1 MDYSP
6 IKPAAGLYS
15 PAYQG
20 HDRIQ
25 RSSRASGNAKG
36 NIVIDKAEI
45 APGAMPA
52 NMLAPDTSGMNFYR
66 TDPALTDL
74 LRIHLPDALFR
85 HIEPHLDRL
94 GALAGGHLDE
104 CARLADRHVPVLHQR
119 DRFGRDAQWIEYHP
133 AYRELERA
141 AFGEF
146 GIHAMSVRKG
156 ILGWPDKYPVV
167 AKHAFTFLFN
177 QAEFGLGCPI
187 NVTDGCAKL
196 LSNFGSDALQ
206 ARYLDGLTQTDMSK
220 LTQGGQ
226 FMTEKEGG
234 SDVGK
239 LTTTAVQEGDHWRLS
254 GEKWFCSNADA
265 EVVMLLARPQ
275 GAEAGTRG
283 VGLFLMPRRL
293 EDGSPNHYR
302 IVRLKDKLGT
312 RSMASGEIKLEG
324 AVAYAVGKLDRGFVQ
339 MAEMVN
345 SSRLS
350 NGVKSTALMRRAH
363 HDAMTVAQNR
373 VVFGSRIVDLPLA
386 RRQLMKIMLA
396 TEQALSMS
404 FITADAL
411 DRAEAGS
418 QDAAA
423 LLRILTPTLKFR
435 ATRDARK
442 VCGDA
447 LEMRGGIGYIEEFAT
462 ARLLRDAHLGSIWE
476 GTGNIVALDA
486 LKRAVGRH
494 GADAALAADL
504 HARLDDAANVPQA
517 WRDRLRGLTDR
528 AIGFA
533 RDIASRTDNEGEAR
547 RATSL
552 LYHVAS
558 AVALAWEGGRIH
570 EMRGD
575 ARRLLLSRLV
585 IDHRVSASDPF
596 RLTENDAQRAMTAH
610 LLGDRAVG
618 MAEVGELLVA
628 A

>member
-1 MDYSP
+1 MRQP
-6 IKPAAGLYS
+6 IKGDVATDA
-15 PAYQG
+15 
-20 HDRIQ
+20 DR
-25 RSSRASGNAKG
+25 SRL
-36 NIVIDKAEI
+36 
-45 APGAMPA
+45 
-52 NMLAPDTSGMNFYR
+52 LAPDTTGMNFYR
-66 TDPALTDL
+66 ADPALADL

-104 CARLADRHVPVLHQR
+104 CARLADRHTPVLHPR
-119 DRFGRDAQWIEYHP
+119 DRFGRDVQAIEYHP

-146 GIHAMSVRKG
+146 GIHAMSIRKG
-156 ILGWPDKYPVV
+156 IMGWPEKYPVA

-196 LSNFGSDALQ
+196 LANFGSEELKAK
-206 ARYLDGLTQTDMSK
+206 YLDGLTQTDMSR

-234 SDVGK
+234 SDVGT
-239 LTTTAVQEGDHWRLS
+239 LTTVAVQEGDHWRLY

-265 EVVMLLARPQ
+265 KVVMLLARPQ
-275 GAEAGTRG
+275 GATSGTRG
-283 VGLFLMPRRL
+283 VGLFLMPRFL
-293 EDGSPNHYR
+293 DDGTQNHYR

-312 RSMASGEIKLEG
+312 RSMASGEITFEG
-324 AVAYAVGKLDRGFVQ
+324 AIAYAVGRLDRGFVQ

-350 NGVKSTALMRRAH
+350 NGVKSTALMRRAY
-363 HDAMTVAQNR
+363 HDAMTVARNR
-373 VVFGSRIVDLPLA
+373 VAFGSRIIDLPLG

-404 FITADAL
+404 FVTADAL

-423 LLRILTPTLKFR
+423 LLRMLTPTLKFR

-447 LEMRGGIGYIEEFAT
+447 MEMRGGTGYIEEFAT

-494 GADAALAADL
+494 GADSALAADL
-504 HARLDDAANVPQA
+504 HARLDESGTVPQA
-517 WRDRLRGLTDR
+517 WRDRLRGLIDR
-528 AIGFA
+528 AVGFA
-533 RDIASRTDNEGEAR
+533 REVASRADNEGDAR
-547 RATSL
+547 RATTS

-558 AVALAWEGGRIH
+558 AVTLAWEGARIDT
-570 EMRGD
+570 MRGD

-585 IDHRVSASDPF
+585 IDHRLSSGDPF
-596 RLTENDAQRAMTAH
+596 RLTENAAQGAIASL
-610 LLGDRAVG
+610 LLGERPAG
-618 MAEVGELLVA
+618 MAEVGELLLVA
-628 A
+628 

>member
-1 MDYSP
+1 
-6 IKPAAGLYS
+6 
-15 PAYQG
+15 
-20 HDRIQ
+20 
-25 RSSRASGNAKG
+25 
-36 NIVIDKAEI
+36 VIDKAEI

-66 TDPALTDL
+66 ADPALTDL

-196 LSNFGSDALQ
+196 LSNFGSEALK

-239 LTTTAVQEGDHWRLS
+239 LTTTAVQEGDHWRLF

-293 EDGSPNHYR
+293 EDGSSNHYR

-504 HARLDDAANVPQA
+504 HARLDDAANAPQA

-533 RDIASRTDNEGEAR
+533 RDVASRTDNEAEAR

-558 AVALAWEGGRIH
+558 AVALTWEGGRIH
-570 EMRGD
+570 DMRGD

-585 IDHRVSASDPF
+585 IDHRVSAGDPF
-596 RLTENDAQRAMTAH
+596 RLMENGAQRGMTAH

>member
-1 MDYSP
+1 MHQPVKHVDVTTP
-6 IKPAAGLYS
+6 GDRPGL
-15 PAYQG
+15 
-20 HDRIQ
+20 
-25 RSSRASGNAKG
+25 
-36 NIVIDKAEI
+36 
-45 APGAMPA
+45 
-52 NMLAPDTSGMNFYR
+52 LAPDTSGMNFYR
-66 TDPALTDL
+66 ADPALTDL
-74 LRIHLPDALFR
+74 LRIHLPDNLFR

-104 CARLADRHVPVLHQR
+104 CARLADRHVPELHQR

-133 AYRELERA
+133 AYRELEKA

-196 LSNFGSDALQ
+196 LSKFGSEALKEK
-206 ARYLDGLTQTDMSK
+206 YLDGLTQTDMNK

-239 LTTTAVQEGDHWRLS
+239 LRTTAVREGDHWRLS

-275 GAEAGTRG
+275 GAEGGTRG

-350 NGVKSTALMRRAH
+350 NGVKSTALMRRAY
-363 HDAMTVAQNR
+363 HDAMTVAKNR
-373 VVFGSRIVDLPLA
+373 VVFGSRIIDLPLA

-404 FITADAL
+404 FLTADAL
-411 DRAEAGS
+411 DRGEAGS

-462 ARLLRDAHLGSIWE
+462 SRLLRDAQLGSIWE
-476 GTGNIVALDA
+476 GTGNIVAIDA
-486 LKRAVGRH
+486 LTRAIGRH
-494 GADAALAADL
+494 GADSALAADL
-504 HARLDDAANVPQA
+504 QARLNDSASVAAVF
-517 WRDRLRGLTDR
+517 RDRLRGLIDS

-533 RDIASRTDNEGEAR
+533 RKIAGHSENEAEAR

-558 AVALAWEGGRIH
+558 AVTLAWEGARIH

-585 IDHRVSASDPF
+585 IDHRLSSGDPF
-596 RLTENDAQRAMTAH
+596 RLTENAAQSAIAGL
-610 LLGDRAVG
+610 LLGERTAD
-618 MAEVGELLVA
+618 MAEVGELLLA

>member
-1 MDYSP
+1 
-6 IKPAAGLYS
+6 
-15 PAYQG
+15 
-20 HDRIQ
+20 
-25 RSSRASGNAKG
+25 
-36 NIVIDKAEI
+36 VIDKAEI

-66 TDPALTDL
+66 ADPALTDL
-74 LRIHLPDALFR
+74 LRIHLPDPLFR

-196 LSNFGSDALQ
+196 LSNFGSEALK

-275 GAEAGTRG
+275 GAEVGTRG

-504 HARLDDAANVPQA
+504 HARLDDAANAPQA
-517 WRDRLRGLTDR
+517 GRDRLRGLTDR

-533 RDIASRTDNEGEAR
+533 RDVASRTDNEAEAR

-558 AVALAWEGGRIH
+558 AVALTWEGGRIH

-585 IDHRVSASDPF
+585 IDHRVSAGDPF
-596 RLTENDAQRAMTAH
+596 RLMENGAQRGMTAH

>member
-1 MDYSP
+1 MQPLKQDR
-6 IKPAAGLYS
+6 KTPAGDQPGL
-15 PAYQG
+15 
-20 HDRIQ
+20 
-25 RSSRASGNAKG
+25 
-36 NIVIDKAEI
+36 
-45 APGAMPA
+45 
-52 NMLAPDTSGMNFYR
+52 LAPDTSGMNFYR
-66 TDPALTDL
+66 ADPALADL
-74 LRIHLPDALFR
+74 LRLYLSEELFR
-85 HIEPHLDRL
+85 HIEPHLDQL
-94 GALAGGHLDE
+94 GELAGGHLDE
-104 CARLADRHVPVLHQR
+104 CARLADRHGPVLHQR
-119 DRFGRDAQWIEYHP
+119 DKFGRDMQWIEYHP

-146 GIHAMSVRKG
+146 GIHALSLRKG
-156 ILGWPDKYPVV
+156 IMGWPDKYPVV

-177 QAEFGLGCPI
+177 QTEFGMGCPI

-196 LSNFGSDALQ
+196 LSRFGSEALK
-206 ARYLDGLTQTDMSK
+206 AKYLDGLTQTDMSK

-239 LTTTAVQEGDHWRLS
+239 LTTIAVREGDHWLLS

-283 VGLFLMPRRL
+283 VGLFLMPRFL
-293 EDGSPNHYR
+293 DDGSQNHYR

-324 AVAYAVGKLDRGFVQ
+324 AIAHAVGRLDRGFVQ

-350 NGVKSTALMRRAH
+350 NGVKSTALMRRAY
-363 HDAMTVAQNR
+363 HDAMTVARNR
-373 VVFGSRIVDLPLA
+373 VVFGQRIIDLPLA
-386 RRQLMKIMLA
+386 RRQLMKIALP

-404 FITADAL
+404 FLTADAL

-447 LEMRGGIGYIEEFAT
+447 MEMRGGVGYIEEFAT

-486 LKRAVGRH
+486 LMRAVGRH
-494 GADAALAADL
+494 GAEAALAADL
-504 HARLDDAANVPQA
+504 HNRLNESQSVPQA
-517 WRDRLRGLTDR
+517 WRDRLHALSDR
-528 AIGFA
+528 AISFA
-533 RDIASRTDNEGEAR
+533 REVAARTDNEAEAR

-558 AVALAWEGGRIH
+558 AVALCWEGGRIH
-570 EMRGD
+570 EARGD
-575 ARRLLLSRLV
+575 ARRLLLSRMV
-585 IDHRVSASDPF
+585 IDHRVSANDPF
-596 RLTENDAQRAMTAH
+596 RLTENSAQRAITDH
-610 LLGDRAVG
+610 LLGERAVG
-618 MAEVGELLVA
+618 MPAVGELLA
-628 A
+628 AA

>member
-1 MDYSP
+1 MTNIERNEQGLKMQPLKQDR
-6 IKPAAGLYS
+6 KAPAGDQPGL
-15 PAYQG
+15 
-20 HDRIQ
+20 
-25 RSSRASGNAKG
+25 
-36 NIVIDKAEI
+36 
-45 APGAMPA
+45 
-52 NMLAPDTSGMNFYR
+52 LAPDTTGMNFYR
-66 TDPALTDL
+66 ADPALTDL
-74 LRIHLPDALFR
+74 LRLYLPEALFR

-94 GALAGGHLDE
+94 GGLAGGHLDE
-104 CARLADRHVPVLHQR
+104 CARLADRHTPVLHQR
-119 DRFGRDAQWIEYHP
+119 DRFGRDSQYIEYHP
-133 AYRELERA
+133 AYRELEKA

-146 GIHAMSVRKG
+146 GIHAMSIRKG
-156 ILGWPDKYPVV
+156 IMGWPDKYPVV

-196 LSNFGSDALQ
+196 LNNFGSDALK
-206 ARYLDGLTQTDMSK
+206 AKYLDGLTQTDMSK

-234 SDVGK
+234 SDVGT
-239 LTTTAVQEGDHWRLS
+239 LTTTAVQEGDRWRLY

-265 EVVMLLARPQ
+265 EVVMLLARPD
-275 GAEAGTRG
+275 GAGPGTRG

-293 EDGSPNHYR
+293 DDGSQNHYR

-324 AVAYAVGKLDRGFVQ
+324 AIAYAVGKLDRGFVQ

-363 HDAMTVAQNR
+363 HDAMTVAKNR
-373 VVFGSRIVDLPLA
+373 VVFGQRIIDLPLA
-386 RRQLMKIMLA
+386 RRQLMKIGLA

-404 FITADAL
+404 FLTADAL

-476 GTGNIVALDA
+476 GTGNIVAIDA

-504 HARLDDAANVPQA
+504 HARLDDSANVPQA
-517 WRDRLRGLTDR
+517 WLNRLRELSDR

-533 RDIASRTDNEGEAR
+533 REVASRTDNEADAR

-558 AVALAWEGGRIH
+558 AVALTWEGGRIH

-575 ARRLLLSRLV
+575 ARRLLLSRMV
-585 IDHRVSASDPF
+585 IDHRVTASDPF
-596 RLTENDAQRAMTAH
+596 RLTENAAQRAITDH
-610 LLGDRAVG
+610 LLGERAVG
-618 MAEVGELLVA
+618 MAEVGELIIA

>member
-1 MDYSP
+1 M
-6 IKPAAGLYS
+6 IKIGWNEQEINMQQPLK
-15 PAYQG
+15 
-20 HDRIQ
+20 HDRGA
-25 RSSRASGNAKG
+25 ASA
-36 NIVIDKAEI
+36 DK
-45 APGAMPA
+45 PGL
-52 NMLAPDTSGMNFYR
+52 LAPDTSGMNFYR
-66 TDPALTDL
+66 ADPALTDL
-74 LRIHLPDALFR
+74 LRLHLPEALFR

-94 GALAGGHLDE
+94 GELAGGRLDE
-104 CARLADRHVPVLHQR
+104 CARLADRHTPVLHQR
-119 DRFGRDAQWIEYHP
+119 DRFGRDSQYIEYHP
-133 AYRELERA
+133 AYRELEKA

-156 ILGWPDKYPVV
+156 IMGWPDKYPVV

-177 QAEFGLGCPI
+177 QTEFGLGCPI

-196 LSNFGSDALQ
+196 LANFGSDELKG
-206 ARYLDGLTQTDMSK
+206 RYLAGLTTTDMDR

-234 SDVGK
+234 SDVGT
-239 LTTTAVQEGDHWRLS
+239 LTTTALREGDHWRLH

-265 EVVMLLARPQ
+265 EVVMLLARPE
-275 GAEAGTRG
+275 GAGPGTRG

-293 EDGSPNHYR
+293 EDGSQNHYR

-324 AVAYAVGKLDRGFVQ
+324 AIAYAVGKLDRGFVQ

-373 VVFGSRIVDLPLA
+373 VVFGQRIIDLPLA

-404 FITADAL
+404 FLTADAL

-476 GTGNIVALDA
+476 GTGNIVAIDA
-486 LKRAVGRH
+486 LTRAVGRH

-504 HARLDDAANVPQA
+504 HARLDDSANVPQA
-517 WRDRLRGLTDR
+517 WRDRLRELSDR
-528 AIGFA
+528 AVGFA
-533 RDIASRTDNEGEAR
+533 REVASRSDNEGDAR

-575 ARRLLLSRLV
+575 ARRLLLSRMV
-585 IDHRVSASDPF
+585 IDHRVSPNDPF
-596 RLTENDAQRAMTAH
+596 HLAETATQRKITGH
-610 LLGDRAVG
+610 LLGEHSVG
-618 MAEVGELLVA
+618 MAEVGELLSA

>member
-1 MDYSP
+1 MHHRKKQDEGT
-6 IKPAAGLYS
+6 IAGDQPRL
-15 PAYQG
+15 
-20 HDRIQ
+20 
-25 RSSRASGNAKG
+25 
-36 NIVIDKAEI
+36 
-45 APGAMPA
+45 
-52 NMLAPDTSGMNFYR
+52 LAPDTSGMNFYR
-66 TDPALTDL
+66 VDPALTDL
-74 LRIHLPDALFR
+74 LRIHLPDPLFR

-94 GALAGGHLDE
+94 GALAGGALDE

-119 DRFGRDAQWIEYHP
+119 DRFGRDVQWIEYHP

-146 GIHAMSVRKG
+146 GIHAMSLRKG
-156 ILGWPDKYPVV
+156 ILGWPDKYPAV

-196 LSNFGSDALQ
+196 LANFGSEALKSK
-206 ARYLDGLTQTDMSK
+206 YLDGLTQTDMSR

-234 SDVGK
+234 SDVGT
-239 LTTTAVQEGDHWRLS
+239 LTTVAVQEGDHWRLS

-265 EVVMLLARPQ
+265 GVVMLLARPE
-275 GAEAGTRG
+275 GAPGGTRG
-283 VGLFLMPRRL
+283 VGLFLMPRWL
-293 EDGSPNHYR
+293 DDGSPNHYR

-324 AVAYAVGKLDRGFVQ
+324 AIAYAVGKLDRGFLQ

-363 HDAMTVAQNR
+363 HDAVTVAQNR
-373 VVFGSRIVDLPLA
+373 VVFGSRIIDLPLA

-404 FITADAL
+404 LVTADAL

-418 QDAAA
+418 QEAAA

-447 LEMRGGIGYIEEFAT
+447 LEMRGGIGYVEEFAT
-462 ARLLRDAHLGSIWE
+462 SRLLRDAHLGSIWE
-476 GTGNIVALDA
+476 GTGNIVALDT
-486 LKRAVGRH
+486 LRRAVGRH
-494 GADAALAADL
+494 GAEAALAADL
-504 HARLDDAANVPQA
+504 HARLDDSASTPQA
-517 WRDRLRGLTDR
+517 WRSHLHNLTDR
-528 AIGFA
+528 AIAFA
-533 RDIASRTDNEGEAR
+533 REVAGRADNEADAR

-558 AVALAWEGGRIH
+558 AVVLVWEGGRIH
-570 EMRGD
+570 DRRGD

-585 IDHRVSASDPF
+585 IDHRVAANDPF
-596 RLTENDAQRAMTAH
+596 RLTENAMQRAITGH
-610 LLGDRAVG
+610 LLGDRLVG
-618 MAEVGELLVA
+618 MADVGELLA
-628 A
+628 AA

>member
-1 MDYSP
+1 MHQP
-6 IKPAAGLYS
+6 IKGGAATD
-15 PAYQG
+15 A
-20 HDRIQ
+20 DR
-25 RSSRASGNAKG
+25 SRL
-36 NIVIDKAEI
+36 
-45 APGAMPA
+45 
-52 NMLAPDTSGMNFYR
+52 LAPDTTGMNFYR
-66 TDPALTDL
+66 ADPALSDL
-74 LRIHLPDALFR
+74 LRIHLSDALFR

-94 GALAGGHLDE
+94 GELAGGHLDE
-104 CARLADRHVPVLHQR
+104 CARLADRHTPLLHAR
-119 DRFGRDAQWIEYHP
+119 DRFGRDVQTIEYHP
-133 AYRELERA
+133 AYRELERV

-146 GIHAMSVRKG
+146 GIHAMSIRKG
-156 ILGWPDKYPVV
+156 IMGWPEKYPVA

-196 LSNFGSDALQ
+196 LANFGSEELK

-234 SDVGK
+234 SDVGT
-239 LTTTAVQEGDHWRLS
+239 LTTVAVQEGDHWRLY

-265 EVVMLLARPQ
+265 KVVMLLARPQ
-275 GAEAGTRG
+275 GAIDGTRG
-283 VGLFLMPRRL
+283 VGLFLMPRFL
-293 EDGSPNHYR
+293 EDGSQNRYR

-312 RSMASGEIKLEG
+312 RSMASGEITFEG
-324 AVAYAVGKLDRGFVQ
+324 AIAYAVGRLDRGFVQ

-350 NGVKSTALMRRAH
+350 NGVKSTALMRRAY
-363 HDAMTVAQNR
+363 HDAMTVARNR
-373 VVFGSRIVDLPLA
+373 VVFGSRIIDLPLG
-386 RRQLMKIMLA
+386 RRQLMKILLA
-396 TEQALSMS
+396 TEQALSLS
-404 FITADAL
+404 FVTADAL

-447 LEMRGGIGYIEEFAT
+447 MEMRGGTGYIEEFAT
-462 ARLLRDAHLGSIWE
+462 ARLLRDSHLGSIWE

-494 GADAALAADL
+494 GAESALAADL
-504 HARLDDAANVPQA
+504 HARLDESGAVPQA
-517 WRDRLRGLTDR
+517 WRDRLRGLVDR
-528 AIGFA
+528 AVGFA
-533 RDIASRTDNEGEAR
+533 REVASRADNEGDAR
-547 RATSL
+547 RATTS

-558 AVALAWEGGRIH
+558 AVTLAWEGAWIDQ
-570 EMRGD
+570 MRGD

-585 IDHRVSASDPF
+585 LDHRLASGDPF
-596 RLTENDAQRAMTAH
+596 RVTGNTAQGAIASL
-610 LLGDRAVG
+610 LLGERSAG
-618 MAEVGELLVA
+618 MAEVGELLLA

>member
-1 MDYSP
+1 MQNR
-6 IKPAAGLYS
+6 AATPVNRPEL
-15 PAYQG
+15 
-20 HDRIQ
+20 
-25 RSSRASGNAKG
+25 
-36 NIVIDKAEI
+36 
-45 APGAMPA
+45 
-52 NMLAPDTSGMNFYR
+52 LAPDTTGMNFYR
-66 TDPALTDL
+66 ADPALQDL
-74 LRIHLPDALFR
+74 LRLHLPDALFR

-94 GALAGGHLDE
+94 GGLAGGHLDE
-104 CARLADRHVPVLHQR
+104 CARLADRHTPVLHQR
-119 DRFGRDAQWIEYHP
+119 DKFGRDTQYIEYHP
-133 AYRELERA
+133 AYRELENA

-146 GIHAMSVRKG
+146 GIHALSIRKG
-156 ILGWPDKYPVV
+156 IMGWPDKYPVV

-177 QAEFGLGCPI
+177 QTEFGMGCPI

-196 LSNFGSDALQ
+196 LNNFGSETLKAK
-206 ARYLDGLTQTDMSK
+206 YLDGLTQTDMSK

-234 SDVGK
+234 SDVGT
-239 LTTTAVQEGDHWRLS
+239 LTTTAVQEGDHWRLY

-265 EVVMLLARPQ
+265 KVVMLLARPE
-275 GAEAGTRG
+275 GAGPGTRG
-283 VGLFLMPRRL
+283 VGLFLMPRFL
-293 EDGSPNHYR
+293 DDGSQNHYR

-324 AVAYAVGKLDRGFVQ
+324 AIAYAVGKLDRGFVQ

-350 NGVKSTALMRRAH
+350 NGVKSTALMRRAY
-363 HDAMTVAQNR
+363 HDAMTVAKNR
-373 VVFGSRIVDLPLA
+373 VVFGRRIVDLPLA
-386 RRQLMKIMLA
+386 QRQLMKIMLA

-404 FITADAL
+404 FLTADAL

-476 GTGNIVALDA
+476 GTGNIVAIDTLT
-486 LKRAVGRH
+486 RAVGRH

-504 HARLDDAANVPQA
+504 HARLDDSANVPQA
-517 WRDRLRGLTDR
+517 WRDHLRGLADR
-528 AIGFA
+528 AVGFA
-533 RDIASRTDNEGEAR
+533 REVAARSDNEGDAR

-558 AVALAWEGGRIH
+558 AIALAWEGGRIH

-575 ARRLLLSRLV
+575 ARRLLLSRMV
-585 IDHRVSASDPF
+585 IDHRVSPGDPF
-596 RLTENDAQRAMTAH
+596 RLAETATQRKITGH
-610 LLGDRAVG
+610 LLGERDLG
-618 MAEVGELLVA
+618 MAEVGELLGVA
-628 A
+628 

>member
-1 MDYSP
+1 MQPLQQDRM
-6 IKPAAGLYS
+6 AGS
-15 PAYQG
+15 A
-20 HDRIQ
+20 DR
-25 RSSRASGNAKG
+25 
-36 NIVIDKAEI
+36 
-45 APGAMPA
+45 PGL
-52 NMLAPDTSGMNFYR
+52 LAPDTSGMNFYR
-66 TDPALTDL
+66 ADPALADL
-74 LRIHLPDALFR
+74 LRIHLADPLFR

-94 GALAGGHLDE
+94 GELAGGHLDE
-104 CARLADRHVPVLHQR
+104 CARLADRHSPVLHQR

-133 AYRELERA
+133 AYRELEKA

-146 GIHAMSVRKG
+146 GIHALSLRKG

-196 LSNFGSDALQ
+196 LANFGSDALK
-206 ARYLDGLTQTDMSK
+206 AKYLDGLTQTDMSK

-239 LTTTAVQEGDHWRLS
+239 LTTTAVREGDHWLLT

-265 EVVMLLARPQ
+265 EVVMLLARPE
-275 GAEAGTRG
+275 GAESGTRG

-293 EDGSPNHYR
+293 DDGSPNHYR

-324 AVAYAVGKLDRGFVQ
+324 ALAYAVGKLDRGFVQ

-373 VVFGSRIVDLPLA
+373 VVFGSRIIDLPLA

-404 FITADAL
+404 FVTADAL

-494 GADAALAADL
+494 GAEAALAADL
-504 HARLDDAANVPQA
+504 HARLDDSTAVPQA
-517 WRDRLRGLTDR
+517 WRDRLRDLTDR

-533 RDIASRTDNEGEAR
+533 REVAGGTDSEAEAR

-558 AVALAWEGGRIH
+558 AVTLAWEGGRIH
-570 EMRGD
+570 QMRGD
-575 ARRLLLSRLV
+575 ARRLLLSRMV
-585 IDHRVSASDPF
+585 IDHRVATSDPF
-596 RLTENDAQRAMTAH
+596 RLTENPLQRATTGH
-610 LLGDRAVG
+610 LLGDRIVG
-618 MAEVGELLVA
+618 MAEVGELISA

>member
-1 MDYSP
+1 MNAQVKLDRK
-6 IKPAAGLYS
+6 IDGKIGAASADSL
-15 PAYQG
+15 
-20 HDRIQ
+20 I
-25 RSSRASGNAKG
+25 
-36 NIVIDKAEI
+36 
-45 APGAMPA
+45 
-52 NMLAPDTSGMNFYR
+52 APDTSGMNFYCA
-66 TDPALTDL
+66 DPALADL

-85 HIEPHLDRL
+85 HTAPHLARL
-94 GALAGGHLDE
+94 GGLAGGVLDD
-104 CARLADRHVPVLHQR
+104 CARMADRHVPVLHQR

-133 AYRELERA
+133 AYRELEKA
-141 AFGEF
+141 AYGEF
-146 GIHAMSVRKG
+146 GIHAMSHRKG
-156 ILGWPDKYPVV
+156 ILGWPETYPVA

-177 QAEFGLGCPI
+177 QAEFGMGCPI
-187 NVTDGCAKL
+187 NVTDGAAKL
-196 LSNFGSDALQ
+196 LSKFGDVALKQ
-206 ARYLDGLTQTDMSK
+206 KYLDGLTQTDMAK

-234 SDVGK
+234 SDVGT
-239 LTTTAVQEGDHWRLS
+239 LTTTAVQHGDHWLLS

-265 EVVMLLARPQ
+265 EVVMILARPQ
-275 GAEAGTRG
+275 GAGAGTRG

-293 EDGSPNHYR
+293 DDGSPNHYR

-324 AVAYAVGKLDRGFVQ
+324 AVAYAVGNLDRGFVQ

-350 NGVKSTALMRRAH
+350 NGVKSTALMRRAY
-363 HDAMTVAQNR
+363 HDAMTVARGR
-373 VVFGSRIVDLPLA
+373 VVFGSRIIDLPLA

-404 FITADAL
+404 FVTADAL

-423 LLRILTPTLKFR
+423 LLRILTPVLKFR

-447 LEMRGGIGYIEEFAT
+447 LEMRGGVGYIEEFAS

-494 GADAALAADL
+494 GAEAALAADL
-504 HARLDDAANVPQA
+504 HARLDDSTDVPQA
-517 WRDRLRGLTDR
+517 WRDRLHGLTDR

-533 RDIASRTDNEGEAR
+533 RDVAGHSDNEADAR
-547 RATSL
+547 RATSS

-558 AVALAWEGGRIH
+558 AVTLAWEAARIH
-570 EMRGD
+570 AMRGD
-575 ARRLLLSRLV
+575 ARRLLLSRLAIEHRLMAPDAFAV
-585 IDHRVSASDPF
+585 IDNP
-596 RLTENDAQRAMTAH
+596 TQRAIAEC
-610 LLGDRAVG
+610 LLGERDVTMTEA
-618 MAEVGELLVA
+618 AALLN
-628 A
+628 

>member
-1 MDYSP
+1 MQHLKHDGIADSAG
-6 IKPAAGLYS
+6 KPGL
-15 PAYQG
+15 
-20 HDRIQ
+20 I
-25 RSSRASGNAKG
+25 
-36 NIVIDKAEI
+36 
-45 APGAMPA
+45 
-52 NMLAPDTSGMNFYR
+52 APDTSGMNFYR
-66 TDPALTDL
+66 ADPALADL

-104 CARLADRHVPVLHQR
+104 CARLADRHVPVLHHR
-119 DRFGRDAQWIEYHP
+119 DRFGRDVQWIEYHP
-133 AYRELERA
+133 AYRELERV

-146 GIHAMSVRKG
+146 GIHAMSLREG
-156 ILGWPDKYPVV
+156 ILGWPEKYPVA

-196 LSNFGSDALQ
+196 LANFGSEALK
-206 ARYLDGLTQTDMSK
+206 AKYLDGLTQTDMEK

-234 SDVGK
+234 SDIGT
-239 LTTTAVQEGDHWRLS
+239 LTTTAVAEGDHWRLF

-265 EVVMLLARPQ
+265 KVVMLLARPQ
-275 GAEAGTRG
+275 GAGPGTRG
-283 VGLFLMPRRL
+283 VGLFLMPRKL
-293 EDGSPNHYR
+293 DDGSPNHYR

-312 RSMASGEIKLEG
+312 RSMASGEVKFDG
-324 AVAYAVGKLDRGFVQ
+324 AIAYAVGRLDRGFVQ

-363 HDAMTVAQNR
+363 HDAMTVAKNR
-373 VVFGSRIVDLPLA
+373 IVFGSRLIDLPLA

-396 TEQALSMS
+396 TEQALSLS
-404 FITADAL
+404 FVTADAL

-447 LEMRGGIGYIEEFAT
+447 LEMRGGIGYVEEFAT

-476 GTGNIVALDA
+476 GTGNIVAIDA
-486 LKRAVGRH
+486 LSRAIGRH
-494 GADAALAADL
+494 GADSALAADL
-504 HARLDDAANVPQA
+504 HARLDDSASVPQG
-517 WRDRLRGLTDR
+517 WRDRLHELTDR
-528 AIGFA
+528 TVAFA
-533 RDIASRTDNEGEAR
+533 REVARRSDYEAEAR

-558 AVALAWEGGRIH
+558 AVTLAWETARIH

-585 IDHRVSASDPF
+585 IDHRLSGGDPF
-596 RLTENDAQRAMTAH
+596 RLADEAKQRVVTDL
-610 LLGDRAVG
+610 LLGERAIG
-618 MAEVGELLVA
+618 MAEVGELLA

>member
-1 MDYSP
+1 MQEQSQNRFANSDP
-6 IKPAAGLYS
+6 
-15 PAYQG
+15 
-20 HDRIQ
+20 
-25 RSSRASGNAKG
+25 RSAL
-36 NIVIDKAEI
+36 
-45 APGAMPA
+45 
-52 NMLAPDTSGMNFYR
+52 LAPDTTGMNFYR
-66 TDPALTDL
+66 ADSALADL
-74 LRIHLPDALFR
+74 LRIHLPEKLFR

-94 GALAGGHLDE
+94 GGLAGGHLDE

-146 GIHAMSVRKG
+146 GIHAMSLRKG

-196 LSNFGSDALQ
+196 LSKFGSEALK
-206 ARYLDGLTQTDMSK
+206 AKYLDGLTSTDMER

-234 SDVGK
+234 SDVGT
-239 LTTTAVQEGDHWRLS
+239 LTTSAVPEGDHWRLY

-265 EVVMLLARPQ
+265 KVVMLLARPE
-275 GAEAGTRG
+275 GAGPGTRG
-283 VGLFLMPRRL
+283 VGLFLMPRTL
-293 EDGSPNHYR
+293 DDGSPNAYR

-324 AVAYAVGKLDRGFVQ
+324 ALAYAVGKLDRGFVQ

-350 NGVKSTALMRRAH
+350 NGVKSTALMRRAY
-363 HDAMTVAQNR
+363 HDAMTVARNR
-373 VVFGSRIVDLPLA
+373 VVFGSRIIDLPLG
-386 RRQLMKIMLA
+386 RRQMLKIMLPV
-396 TEQALSMS
+396 EQALSMS
-404 FITADAL
+404 FLTADAL

-476 GTGNIVALDA
+476 GTGNIVAIDA
-486 LKRAVGRH
+486 LTRAIGRH
-494 GADAALAADL
+494 GADSALGADL
-504 HARLDDAANVPQA
+504 HARLDDSAGVPVA
-517 WRDRLRGLTDR
+517 FRDRLRGLIDS

-533 RDIASRTDNEGEAR
+533 RKVAAHSENEAEAR

-552 LYHVAS
+552 LYHAAS
-558 AVALAWEGGRIH
+558 AVSFAWEAGRIQQ
-570 EMRGD
+570 MRGD
-575 ARRLLLSRLV
+575 GRRLLLSRLV
-585 IDHRVSASDPF
+585 V
-596 RLTENDAQRAMTAH
+596 
-610 LLGDRAVG
+610 
-618 MAEVGELLVA
+618 
-628 A
+628 

>member
-1 MDYSP
+1 MHQLSKHDDVT
-6 IKPAAGLYS
+6 IPADQPGL
-15 PAYQG
+15 
-20 HDRIQ
+20 
-25 RSSRASGNAKG
+25 
-36 NIVIDKAEI
+36 
-45 APGAMPA
+45 
-52 NMLAPDTSGMNFYR
+52 LAPDTSGMNFYR
-66 TDPALTDL
+66 ADPALTDL
-74 LRIHLPDALFR
+74 LRIHLPEALFR

-94 GALAGGHLDE
+94 GALAGGRLDE

-119 DRFGRDAQWIEYHP
+119 DRFGRDVQWIEYHP

-206 ARYLDGLTQTDMSK
+206 ARYLDGLTQTDMSR

-275 GAEAGTRG
+275 GAVGGTRG

-293 EDGSPNHYR
+293 DDGSPNHYR

-350 NGVKSTALMRRAH
+350 NGVKSAALMRRAH
-363 HDAMTVAQNR
+363 HDAMTVAANR
-373 VVFGSRIVDLPLA
+373 VVFGSRIIDLPLA

-404 FITADAL
+404 FLTADAL

-486 LKRAVGRH
+486 LRRAVGRH
-494 GADAALAADL
+494 GAEAALAADL
-504 HARLDDAANVPQA
+504 HARLDDSANVTQA
-517 WRDRLRGLTDR
+517 WRSRLRDLADR

-533 RDIASRTDNEGEAR
+533 REVAGRTDNEAEAR

-575 ARRLLLSRLV
+575 ARRLLLSRMV
-585 IDHRVSASDPF
+585 IDHRLQANDPF
-596 RLTENDAQRAMTAH
+596 RLTENPVQRAISGH

-618 MAEVGELLVA
+618 MTEVGELLIA

>member
-1 MDYSP
+1 MIYSTGKTGRNEQELKMQP
-6 IKPAAGLYS
+6 LKQDRVAAAG
-15 PAYQG
+15 
-20 HDRIQ
+20 R
-25 RSSRASGNAKG
+25 
-36 NIVIDKAEI
+36 
-45 APGAMPA
+45 PGL
-52 NMLAPDTSGMNFYR
+52 LAPDTSGMNFYR
-66 TDPALTDL
+66 ADPALTDL
-74 LRIHLPDALFR
+74 LRLHLPDALFR

-94 GALAGGHLDE
+94 GELAGGHLDE
-104 CARLADRHVPVLHQR
+104 CARLADRHPPVLHQR
-119 DRFGRDAQWIEYHP
+119 DRFGSDAQHIEYHP
-133 AYRELERA
+133 AYRELEKA
-141 AFGEF
+141 AFGQF

-196 LSNFGSDALQ
+196 LNNFGSEALK
-206 ARYLDGLTQTDMSK
+206 ARYLDGLTQTDMSR

-234 SDVGK
+234 SDVGT
-239 LTTTAVQEGDHWRLS
+239 LTTTAVPEGDHWRLY

-265 EVVMLLARPQ
+265 EVVMLLARPE
-275 GAEAGTRG
+275 GAGPGTRG

-293 EDGSPNHYR
+293 EDGSQNQYR

-324 AVAYAVGKLDRGFVQ
+324 AIAYAVGKLDRGFVQ

-363 HDAMTVAQNR
+363 HDAMTVAKNR
-373 VVFGSRIVDLPLA
+373 VVFGQRIIDLPLA
-386 RRQLMKIMLA
+386 RRQLMKIGLA

-404 FITADAL
+404 FLTADAL

-476 GTGNIVALDA
+476 GTGNIVAIDA

-494 GADAALAADL
+494 GADSALAADL
-504 HARLDDAANVPQA
+504 HARLDDSANVPQA
-517 WRDRLRGLTDR
+517 WRDRLRGLSDR
-528 AIGFA
+528 AVAFT
-533 RDIASRTDNEGEAR
+533 REVASRSDNEAEAR

-570 EMRGD
+570 ELRGD
-575 ARRLLLSRLV
+575 ARRLLWSRMV
-585 IDHRVSASDPF
+585 VDHRIAAGDPF
-596 RLTENDAQRAMTAH
+596 RLTENAAQRAITGH
-610 LLGDRAVG
+610 LLGERDVG
-618 MAEVGELLVA
+618 MTEVGELLA
-628 A
+628 AP

>member
-1 MDYSP
+1 MRQLKKHDDVTL
-6 IKPAAGLYS
+6 PADQPGL
-15 PAYQG
+15 
-20 HDRIQ
+20 
-25 RSSRASGNAKG
+25 
-36 NIVIDKAEI
+36 
-45 APGAMPA
+45 
-52 NMLAPDTSGMNFYR
+52 LAPDTSGMNFYR
-66 TDPALTDL
+66 ADPALTDL
-74 LRIHLPDALFR
+74 LRIHLSEKLFN

-94 GALAGGHLDE
+94 GGLAGGYLDE

-133 AYRELERA
+133 AYRELEKA

-146 GIHAMSVRKG
+146 GIHAMSIRKG

-196 LSNFGSDALQ
+196 LSNFGSDALK

-293 EDGSPNHYR
+293 DDGSPNHYR

-324 AVAYAVGKLDRGFVQ
+324 AIAYAVGQLDRGFVQ

-373 VVFGSRIVDLPLA
+373 VVFGQRIVDMPLA

-396 TEQALSMS
+396 TEQGLSLS
-404 FITADAL
+404 FVTADAL

-442 VCGDA
+442 LCGDA

-476 GTGNIVALDA
+476 GTGNIVAIDA

-494 GADAALAADL
+494 GADSALAAAL
-504 HARLDDAANVPQA
+504 PARLDDSTGVPQA
-517 WRDRLRGLTDR
+517 WRDSLRELADR

-533 RDIASRTDNEGEAR
+533 REVASRMDNEAEAR

-558 AVALAWEGGRIH
+558 AVSLAWEGGRIH

-585 IDHRVSASDPF
+585 IDHRVSPGDPF
-596 RLTENDAQRAMTAH
+596 RLTENSAQLAITNH
-610 LLGDRAVG
+610 LLGERAVG
-618 MAEVGELLVA
+618 MAEVGELLA
-628 A
+628 AA